1 MEDNLKSAFDIFSQN
16 EGAKD
21 GKINFDGVKKWLKQ
35 SGITGKDTGIT
46 DSDVDTALSK
56 SSKDKKTVDLS
67 ELKECMK
74 NISQDKKIDVKEILT
89 KLSAGGAMKS
99 VKQGVED
106 VKAKFG
112 KEESK

>member
-21 GKINFDGVKKWLKQ
+21 GKTPEGVKKWLKQ